1 MDEEGKKINLGS
13 FFERSDSIDKV
24 ASSALSKSNSAMNA
38 VGANKLL
45 IESLQTSI
53 ETMQTQIRDI
63 ANYIIIDRKFERDQ
77 REDKLLEEQDAKQK
91 QEMTDKALGLQGLKG
106 DKGSKGSKGQPGEFG
121 QEGGGGSF
129 LGGLIKA
136 LALGGTL
143 IASVKLLGPVLLPM
157 LTKGI
162 FTKLIPALGK
172 GLSLG
177 FGKLGGVIAKGLTG
191 SLGKL
196 PIVGKAIVGLGS
208 KLIGGIGSVAKTILG
223 SIVGAIGLSGL
234 AGGSVKASESNMS
247 LASGEDG
254 GSDEGLVESD
264 TFTVKSNATL
274 EKGEVVSGNMSQ
286 ADAERNIKKLE
297 LESQENDAIQAFGF
311 HSPEHNEVKKK
322 IMILDGV
329 PEEAIYTDEKGKLR
343 TKGYSTYG
351 GETTVS
357 DDTKKKKKENKLM
370 NFVQG
375 GGIIGALGRM
385 LGGET
390 TVSDDTKKKT
400 RSMSSRLFG
409 GIDALSGN
417 LLDLDKKGGE
427 TFGGGRVLGGVLDAV
442 TGNLLDLDKKGGET
456 FGGGRVLGG
465 VLDAITG
472 NRFDFDRKNESI
484 QSDDLTLKDV
494 NQLKSS
500 VSTNSAAIQT
510 ITSPSSQNVMNTNSP
525 VTVQKSKPQVSYT
538 EIKTTKPAIPFINT
552 LGNQYLSLSPHT
564 NKLPPEIARMIQ

>member
-1 MDEEGKKINLGS
+1 MDEEGKKINLSS
-13 FFERSDSIDKV
+13 FFERSDSIDKK
-24 ASSALSKSNSAMNA
+24 ASAALSKSNSAISA
-38 VGANKLL
+38 ISANKLL
-45 IESLQTSI
+45 IESLQMSI

-63 ANYIIIDRKFERDQ
+63 ANYIIIENKLEKDE
-77 REDKLLEEQDAKQK
+77 REDRLLEEQDANQK
-91 QEMTDKALGLQGLKG
+91 QGMIDRALGMQGVKG
-106 DKGSKGSKGQPGEFG
+106 DKGSKGQPGEFG

-143 IASVKLLGPVLLPM
+143 IASVKLLGPVLLPL

-172 GLSLG
+172 GLTLG

-247 LASGEDG
+247 LSPD
-254 GSDEGLVESD
+254 SEGDKDD
-264 TFTVKSNATL
+264 TCTVKSNAVL
-274 EKGEVVSGNMSQ
+274 EKGKVVSGNMSQ
-286 ADAERNIKKLE
+286 VDAERNIKKLE

-322 IMILDGV
+322 IMILDGI
-329 PEEAIYTDEKGKLR
+329 PEEAIYTDEKGKLK

-357 DDTKKKKKENKLM
+357 DDTKKK
-370 NFVQG
+370 
-375 GGIIGALGRM
+375 
-385 LGGET
+385 
-390 TVSDDTKKKT
+390 T
-400 RSMSSRLFG
+400 RSMSSKLFG

-427 TFGGGRVLGGVLDAV
+427 TFGRGRVLGGILDAV
-442 TGNLLDLDKKGGET
+442 TFNK
-456 FGGGRVLGG
+456 
-465 VLDAITG
+465 
-472 NRFDFDRKNESI
+472 FDFDKKNDSVEA
-484 QSDDLTLKDV
+484 DDLTFKDF

-510 ITSPSSQNVMNTNSP
+510 ITSSSTQNIKNTNSP
-525 VTVQKSKPQVSYT
+525 VLVQNSKPQVTYT
-538 EIKTTKPAIPFINT
+538 EIKTTKPNIPFINT

>member
-13 FFERSDSIDKV
+13 FFERTDSIDKV

-45 IESLQTSI
+45 IESLQMSI
-53 ETMQTQIRDI
+53 ETMQTEIRDI

-121 QEGGGGSF
+121 QESGGGSF

-172 GLSLG
+172 GLTLG

-196 PIVGKAIVGLGS
+196 PIIGKAIGGLTS

-223 SIVGAIGLSGL
+223 TIATAIGLG
-234 AGGSVKASESNMS
+234 AIGGSVKASESNMS
-247 LASGEDG
+247 FSPD
-254 GSDEGLVESD
+254 SEGDKDD
-264 TFTVKSNATL
+264 TFTVKSNAVL
-274 EKGEVVSGNMSQ
+274 EKGKVVSGNMRQ
-286 ADAERNIKKLE
+286 ADADRNIKKLE

-322 IMILDGV
+322 IMILDGI
-329 PEEAIYTDEKGKLR
+329 PEEAIYTDEKGKLK

-357 DDTKKKKKENKLM
+357 DDTKKK
-370 NFVQG
+370 
-375 GGIIGALGRM
+375 
-385 LGGET
+385 
-390 TVSDDTKKKT
+390 T
-400 RSMSSRLFG
+400 RSMSSKLFG

-427 TFGGGRVLGGVLDAV
+427 TFGRGRVLGGILDAV
-442 TGNLLDLDKKGGET
+442 TFNK
-456 FGGGRVLGG
+456 
-465 VLDAITG
+465 
-472 NRFDFDRKNESI
+472 FDFDKKNDSVEA
-484 QSDDLTLKDV
+484 DDLTFKDF

-510 ITSPSSQNVMNTNSP
+510 ITSSSAQNIKNTNSP
-525 VTVQKSKPQVSYT
+525 VLVQNSKPQVTYT

>member
-13 FFERSDSIDKV
+13 FFERTDSIDRV

-121 QEGGGGSF
+121 QEGGGSF

-143 IASVKLLGPVLLPM
+143 IGAVKLLGPVLLPM

-172 GLSLG
+172 GLTLG

-196 PIVGKAIVGLGS
+196 PIIGKAIGGLTS

-223 SIVGAIGLSGL
+223 TIATAIGFGALT
-234 AGGSVKASESNMS
+234 GGSVKASESNMS
-247 LASGEDG
+247 FESGEKG
-254 GSDEGLVESD
+254 GSDEGLVED
-264 TFTVKSNATL
+264 GK
-274 EKGEVVSGNMSQ
+274 EGEGIVESGKRALGGV
-286 ADAERNIKKLE
+286 AD
-297 LESQENDAIQAFGF
+297 F
-311 HSPEHNEVKKK
+311 
-322 IMILDGV
+322 M
-329 PEEAIYTDEKGKLR
+329 T
-343 TKGYSTYG
+343 
-351 GETTVS
+351 
-357 DDTKKKKKENKLM
+357 
-370 NFVQG
+370 
-375 GGIIGALGRM
+375 GGIFDFDKKGGSASDNVAPSGFLFKGAKEAVKGVKERGIGGVIA
-385 LGGET
+385 GG
-390 TVSDDTKKKT
+390 V
-400 RSMSSRLFG
+400 
-409 GIDALSGN
+409 DALSGN

-427 TFGGGRVLGGVLDAV
+427 TFGMGRVYGGVLDAV
-442 TGNLLDLDKKGGET
+442 
-456 FGGGRVLGG
+456 
-465 VLDAITG
+465 TG
-472 NRFDFDRKNESI
+472 NRFDFDRKNESV
-484 QSDDLTLKDV
+484 QANELTFKNIDE
-494 NQLKSS
+494 LKSS

-510 ITSPSSQNVMNTNSP
+510 ITSSSAQNIKNTNSP
-525 VTVQKSKPQVSYT
+525 VLVQNSKPQVTYT